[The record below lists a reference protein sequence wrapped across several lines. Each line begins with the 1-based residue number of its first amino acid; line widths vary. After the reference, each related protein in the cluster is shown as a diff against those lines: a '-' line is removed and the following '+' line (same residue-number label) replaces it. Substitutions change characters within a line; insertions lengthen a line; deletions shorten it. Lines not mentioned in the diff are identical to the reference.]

1 MKYLVIIGC
10 VVFGLCSAATKADAI
25 TVRLDDYRNP
35 KSPESKAFNGLYLD
49 GVKEGLIISSLDQKQ
64 FGQVP
69 LFCIPPNLAMTVEQ
83 AEDIMMRFA
92 NKRNLQGNMPIGVA
106 LLGGLEETFP
116 CEPK

>member
-1 MKYLVIIGC
+1 MKHLIVACLVLD
-10 VVFGLCSAATKADAI
+10 LCTAATTVEAI
-25 TVRLDDYRNP
+25 TVTLDSYRNP
-35 KSPESKAFNGLYLD
+35 KGSDKAFNSLYLD
-49 GVKEGLIISSLDQKQ
+49 GVKEGLIVSSLDQKH

-92 NKRNLQGNMPIGVA
+92 NKRNLQGNMPISIA

-116 CEPK
+116 CAKE